1 MGKVYIFG
9 EKYKLHSTV
18 SRGYGLKV
26 MLFAVFL
33 LESFALFFGRF
44 DHLEKYSGSLG
55 FFWLAISLIA
65 SWHHPITWSSG
76 SP

>member
-1 MGKVYIFG
+1 MWVKFIFFG

-33 LESFALFFGRF
+33 LESFLFFLWGFNPFKEWLRLF
-44 DHLEKYSGSLG
+44 GFLLG
-55 FFWLAISLIA
+55 KKFS
-65 SWHHPITWSSG
+65 
-76 SP
+76 